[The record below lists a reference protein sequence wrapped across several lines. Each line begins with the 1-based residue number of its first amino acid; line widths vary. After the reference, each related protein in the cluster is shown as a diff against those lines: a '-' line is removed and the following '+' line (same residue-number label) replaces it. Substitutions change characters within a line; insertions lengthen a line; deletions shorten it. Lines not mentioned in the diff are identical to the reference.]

1 MGSKCTIFRI
11 TNPLGLMNVKDEG
24 NTISQNVGKDFENLK
39 EATFHKVKL
48 KTAISLETLFE

>member
-1 MGSKCTIFRI
+1 
-11 TNPLGLMNVKDEG
+11 MNVKDEG